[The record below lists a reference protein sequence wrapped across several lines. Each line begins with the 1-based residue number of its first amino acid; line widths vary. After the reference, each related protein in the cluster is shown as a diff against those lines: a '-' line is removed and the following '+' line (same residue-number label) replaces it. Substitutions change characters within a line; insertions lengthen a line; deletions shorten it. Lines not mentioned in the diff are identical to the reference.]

1 MLMVLRCWRGYV
13 YDHDRYKKYDGDDKN
28 FDEDDLVDDYCD
40 DDDDDDDADDD
51 KWKILMMIYDRWW

>member
-40 DDDDDDDADDD
+40 DDDDDDADDD